1 MDPQHHKAL
10 EAVLAQSPTDK
21 TPVVPPPP
29 PPSTS
34 NDRPPLQRRPS
45 LDGGAARQ
53 AAADVAAVEATA
65 ERIAQE
71 RGYASTTDTLRL
83 VSRLLAQDETICR
96 CRGSEVSGG
105 GTTRQGA
112 NERFRVRVES
122 RQAAA
127 QMLEAIQLR
136 TAKQQAA
143 ASPQVVRKAPTVT
156 SPVPQKKRS
165 LSHKLLKSKLQG
177 SMAKAAFSSGG
188 KAQATKRFE
197 KHLGAR
203 LDAPS
208 CENVPGLE
216 NGSSVLCWKNREW
229 VPGHVKAFRERGELD
244 NEEDEVL
251 IAELGKDDTSWKWIP
266 TSSPRLL
273 RMDVHPDFRVANRRR
288 GDFVKEGE
296 RVVSAWAPRDER
308 EFWSRRNKGIGPA
321 GTVRRV
327 VPARDAAEVELDGLC
342 CTERYWLP
350 LHALEKASSENE
362 GADVLAVR
370 DEALDRVRRA
380 LARIEPRNPPYACVR
395 VVKGRRCIVRLS
407 YEDDAKGAE
416 PEDLRWKIHVRVC
429 GRTRRGE
436 AQELSDALLR
446 DREKARKATSSAMK
460 RGGAR
465 DALAR
470 RRSSRKARKD
480 DAEAFKAFGT
490 RRLLSPERPASREN
504 SVSRPSS
511 RNTSRPQSRET
522 SRPSSAVPSQDGSL
536 EPERSP
542 SDWAA
547 PNHLQRDLPSSYI
560 RALGFDDYMNGD
572 AAWSARARAS
582 LCEAVADTVDVR
594 RGQLVLNGLQDAIDE
609 ESEWSCDVDCFVR
622 DVPCR
627 LRFTSCDQELRCV
640 LAWCDRHVPERRGSH
655 SYSLQ
660 MSDWRLLGYGSRLEW
675 LTDNERAKLC
685 RALALRLE
693 TRHGV
698 PVLCVHPSDRLVW
711 PTAVSWCALPHD
723 GVDLPSDKDR
733 IPRTKGSD
741 WRLRGVTSRAFANNN
756 LMLWRSVVKLACG
769 TACSRDFKED
779 PAGRVGLERWLAS
792 ARRIGGRIE
801 LEARHVPTGASARC
815 VTDIGSWFSLGQL
828 RAPLQWL
835 SRDQQRGVASRLVEL
850 GLADPTT
857 SRLRQKV
864 DQCVGAE
871 PRRHE
876 SDDEPKPVRKTRV
889 EREALRRVRKE
900 RRRLK
905 KQLSKPVS
913 IQKALRIDDDL
924 AQSTVG
930 TRRSEAQDTIGPRR
944 SEATAPSRASRIV
957 EVNEPQ
963 AIVDVP
969 PQTTPHATPHGSPRG
984 TLAILDEQTVQTL
997 QTESLA
1003 SPSVLT
1009 LQTDISPLKEDSL
1022 HNQGSVQT
1030 LQAASLITTASE
1042 RVELAELPSDDS
1054 DGESWGAKPP
1064 SDDEGDDDELGVAE
1078 RHRNDASELIEDAMQ
1093 PGVQSKQQHR
1103 VFLER
1108 EKGLLELFSTRKA
1121 KKLLKGGTTETAQGK
1136 LTVAVAAG
1144 LAVRR
1149 ERKDAQHVLLREQA
1163 AYAACKPCIGR
1174 AQFLRDVRIQEV
1186 RYGTPEARQAH
1197 KDGREANDM
1206 RTEASRL
1213 RREVLDL
1220 GRALIAIHDQAEVLW
1235 TRIQDLAPP
1244 AAGWWVSAF
1253 KLLDPDS
1260 PEAKVSSEETTTL
1273 AVLTRRPFPKFSE
1286 LQLWEDGVST
1296 MSRHRDAVDG
1306 AVRASTRLAREP
1318 RQFRDGMIPRRR
1330 RGTPMIW
1337 ERKYDR
1343 ACPTKRVVG
1352 GSACRSSARSVRA
1365 ALNH

>member
-1 MDPQHHKAL
+1 M
-10 EAVLAQSPTDK
+10 
-21 TPVVPPPP
+21 
-29 PPSTS
+29 
-34 NDRPPLQRRPS
+34 
-45 LDGGAARQ
+45 
-53 AAADVAAVEATA
+53 
-65 ERIAQE
+65 
-71 RGYASTTDTLRL
+71 
-83 VSRLLAQDETICR
+83 
-96 CRGSEVSGG
+96 
-105 GTTRQGA
+105 A
-112 NERFRVRVES
+112 N
-122 RQAAA
+122 
-127 QMLEAIQLR
+127 
-136 TAKQQAA
+136 K
-143 ASPQVVRKAPTVT
+143 
-156 SPVPQKKRS
+156 
-165 LSHKLLKSKLQG
+165 
-177 SMAKAAFSSGG
+177 
-188 KAQATKRFE
+188 
-197 KHLGAR
+197 
-203 LDAPS
+203 
-208 CENVPGLE
+208 
-216 NGSSVLCWKNREW
+216 
-229 VPGHVKAFRERGELD
+229 
-244 NEEDEVL
+244 
-251 IAELGKDDTSWKWIP
+251 
-266 TSSPRLL
+266 
-273 RMDVHPDFRVANRRR
+273 RR
-288 GDFVKEGE
+288 GDFVKEGQ

-350 LHALEKASSENE
+350 LHALEKASTDEE

-370 DEALDRVRRA
+370 EEALDRVRRA
-380 LARIEPRNPPYACVR
+380 LARIEPRNPPYACIR
-395 VVKGRRCIVRLS
+395 VVKGRRCMLRLS
-407 YEDDAKGAE
+407 YEDDARGAE
-416 PEDLRWKIHVRVC
+416 PEDLRWRVHVRVC
-429 GRTRRGE
+429 GRNRRGE
-436 AQELSDALLR
+436 AQDLSDALLR
-446 DREKARKATSSAMK
+446 DSEKARKATSSAMK

-470 RRSSRKARKD
+470 RRRRAKPVRTTPRPSRPSGRGGSSRRSARRRE
-480 DAEAFKAFGT
+480 AENSQYT
-490 RRLLSPERPASREN
+490 SRPASRE
-504 SVSRPSS
+504 
-511 RNTSRPQSRET
+511 TSRPASRET
-522 SRPSSAVPSQDGSL
+522 SRPSSAVPSHDGSL
-536 EPERSP
+536 EPERSA

-547 PNHLQRDLPSSYI
+547 PHHLERDLPPAFI
-560 RALGFDDYMNGD
+560 LKLGFEEYCRGQ
-572 AAWSARARAS
+572 AAWSSSARAA
-582 LCEAVADTVDVR
+582 LCGSVADTVDVR
-594 RGQLVLNGLQDAIDE
+594 RGQLVLMGLEDTVDE
-609 ESEWSCDVDCFVR
+609 EAQWSCDVDCFVR

-944 SEATAPSRASRIV
+944 SGGDRASRASRIV

-1108 EKGLLELFSTRKA
+1108 KRVYWSYFPLEKRKNFSRGV
-1121 KKLLKGGTTETAQGK
+1121 LLKRPK
-1136 LTVAVAAG
+1136 
-1144 LAVRR
+1144 
-1149 ERKDAQHVLLREQA
+1149 
-1163 AYAACKPCIGR
+1163 
-1174 AQFLRDVRIQEV
+1174 
-1186 RYGTPEARQAH
+1186 
-1197 KDGREANDM
+1197 AN
-1206 RTEASRL
+1206 
-1213 RREVLDL
+1213 
-1220 GRALIAIHDQAEVLW
+1220 
-1235 TRIQDLAPP
+1235 
-1244 AAGWWVSAF
+1244 
-1253 KLLDPDS
+1253 
-1260 PEAKVSSEETTTL
+1260 
-1273 AVLTRRPFPKFSE
+1273 
-1286 LQLWEDGVST
+1286 
-1296 MSRHRDAVDG
+1296 
-1306 AVRASTRLAREP
+1306 
-1318 RQFRDGMIPRRR
+1318 
-1330 RGTPMIW
+1330 
-1337 ERKYDR
+1337 
-1343 ACPTKRVVG
+1343 
-1352 GSACRSSARSVRA
+1352 
-1365 ALNH
+1365 